1 MNPAVLVSVSFLLIV
16 VMGFVTVVK
25 IREAYLEYDRQ
36 QSILEEDSVWTSK
49 ITGIL
54 SYFRKTYSSDTNRLA
69 YENVKTK
76 VDFILKLIGNRPLE
90 EQVNLHKRTYDMLF
104 ETGARLAKDEIDVNQ
119 ILSPLTN
126 LYRDLVEEQLDF
138 IRKCDDDLT

>member
-1 MNPAVLVSVSFLLIV
+1 M
-16 VMGFVTVVK
+16 
-25 IREAYLEYDRQ
+25 
-36 QSILEEDSVWTSK
+36 
-49 ITGIL
+49 
-54 SYFRKTYSSDTNRLA
+54 
-69 YENVKTK
+69 
-76 VDFILKLIGNRPLE
+76 
-90 EQVNLHKRTYDMLF
+90 NLHKRTYDMLF